1 MPRSGLLVV
10 LSEQPALELGRR
22 QVAARGVQTFL
33 VVDLLEKHA
42 DAGAGLGQIAIFR
55 PVDFLVFQGLDE
67 RLAGRI
73 GPAPLTTPDA
83 SGLNRRFRIIHPFHP
98 WSGQEFDLVTYL
110 HTWGEHRVYFHK
122 EGEHLVSV
130 PASWTDIV
138 AEDPVVRVAAGRALF
153 RALDLIE
160 LAQMLKGLRSRNVK
174 GITSCV

>member
-1 MPRSGLLVV
+1 MIRTPRW
-10 LSEQPALELGRR
+10 
-22 QVAARGVQTFL
+22 
-33 VVDLLEKHA
+33 
-42 DAGAGLGQIAIFR
+42 
-55 PVDFLVFQGLDE
+55 
-67 RLAGRI
+67 
-73 GPAPLTTPDA
+73 PAPSTTPDA